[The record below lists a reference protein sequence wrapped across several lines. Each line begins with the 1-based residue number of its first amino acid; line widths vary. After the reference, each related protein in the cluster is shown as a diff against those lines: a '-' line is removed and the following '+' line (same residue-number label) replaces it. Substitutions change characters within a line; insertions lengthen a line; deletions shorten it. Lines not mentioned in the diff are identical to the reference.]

1 MEYWAMMCHKFKGH
15 MKRNLK
21 IIAYSL
27 MLMSSLAVPQTRDL
41 GGTGEFMDSI
51 AAIVNDGVVLRSE
64 VEIQFQLIMA
74 NLEQQGSQIPPVN
87 TIREGV
93 LERLIVQRIQ
103 LQKADRYGIR
113 VSDEALNAAI
123 ANVAR
128 NNDVSFEEF
137 PKMLEKEGINYND
150 YRSELR
156 QQITIEQ
163 LRQRDVIS
171 RIAVSESELENFL
184 VFQKDQDRLNYEYN
198 LSHILI
204 PVSSNAGEGEV
215 NNKQDFI
222 NELYEDIIGGKSFE
236 EAATE
241 FSQGQQVLS
250 GGQLGWMK
258 GEQLPD
264 IFVKVAS
271 ELKNGELSF
280 PFQTSSGFHLIKLN
294 EIKGNEPILQEQ
306 IKVRHILIKT
316 NEVLDDSAAEEK
328 LKTIQQQ
335 IINEGNFG
343 AVAAAVSE
351 DIGSAQDGGDM
362 GWAARGFFVPEF
374 EEVAYSL
381 EENEI
386 SPPFRSRYGWHIIE
400 YLGKRIFDN
409 TEEIQKRKAVTAIRN
424 SKLSSEIEI
433 WARELRDEAFVEKLP
448 YN

>member
-1 MEYWAMMCHKFKGH
+1 

-27 MLMSSLAVPQTRDL
+27 VLMSSLAVPQTRDL

-64 VEIQFQLIMA
+64 VETQLGMIIA
-74 NLEQQGSQIPPVN
+74 TLEKQGGQIPPVN
-87 TIREGV
+87 TIREEV
-93 LERLIVQRIQ
+93 LERLIVQRLQ
-103 LQKADRYGIR
+103 LQRADRYGIR

-123 ANVAR
+123 ANVAK

-137 PKMLEKEGINYND
+137 PKILDKEGINYND
-150 YRSELR
+150 YRNELR

-163 LRQRDVIS
+163 LRQREVIS
-171 RIAVSESELENFL
+171 RIAVSESELDNFL
-184 VFQKDQDRLNYEYN
+184 IFQKDQDRLNYEYD

-204 PVSSNAGEGEV
+204 PVSSRAGDGEI
-215 NNKQDFI
+215 NNKQDLI
-222 NELYEDIIGGKSFE
+222 NELYEEIIDGKDFDDV
-236 EAATE
+236 AVE
-241 FSQGQQVLS
+241 FSKGQQALS
-250 GGQLGWMK
+250 GGRLGWLK

-264 IFVKVAS
+264 VFVQVAS
-271 ELKNGELSF
+271 ELKNGELSL
-280 PFQTSSGFHLIKLN
+280 PFETSSGFHLIKLN
-294 EIKGNEPILQEQ
+294 AVKGNEPILEEQ

-328 LKTIQQQ
+328 LKTIRQQ
-335 IINEGNFG
+335 IIDEGNFG

-351 DIGSAQDGGDM
+351 DSGSAQDGGDM
-362 GWAARGFFVPEF
+362 GWATRNFFVPEF
-374 EEVAYSL
+374 EEIAYSL

-386 SPPFRSRYGWHIIE
+386 SQPFRSRYGWHIIE

-409 TEEIQKRKAVTAIRN
+409 TEEIQKRKAISSIRN

-433 WARELRDEAFVEKLP
+433 WASELRDEAFVEKLP

>member
-1 MEYWAMMCHKFKGH
+1 

-27 MLMSSLAVPQTRDL
+27 VLMSFLAVPQTRDL

-64 VEIQFQLIMA
+64 VETQLGMIIA
-74 NLEQQGSQIPPVN
+74 TLEKQGGQIPPVN
-87 TIREGV
+87 TIREEV
-93 LERLIVQRIQ
+93 LERLIVQRLQ
-103 LQKADRYGIR
+103 LQRADRYGIR

-123 ANVAR
+123 ANVAK

-137 PKMLEKEGINYND
+137 PKILDKEGINYND
-150 YRSELR
+150 YRNELR

-163 LRQRDVIS
+163 LRQREVIS
-171 RIAVSESELENFL
+171 RIAVSESELDNFL
-184 VFQKDQDRLNYEYN
+184 IFQKDQDRLNYEYD

-204 PVSSNAGEGEV
+204 PVSSRAGDGEI
-215 NNKQDFI
+215 NNKQDLI
-222 NELYEDIIGGKSFE
+222 NELYEEIIDGKDFDDV
-236 EAATE
+236 AVE
-241 FSQGQQVLS
+241 FSKGQQALS
-250 GGQLGWMK
+250 GGRLGWLK

-264 IFVKVAS
+264 VFVRAAS
-271 ELKNGELSF
+271 ELKNGELSL
-280 PFQTSSGFHLIKLN
+280 PFETSSGFHLIKLN
-294 EIKGNEPILQEQ
+294 AVKGNEPILEEQ

-328 LKTIQQQ
+328 LKTIRQQ
-335 IINEGNFG
+335 IIDEGNFG
-343 AVAAAVSE
+343 AVAAAMSE
-351 DIGSAQDGGDM
+351 DSGSAQDGGDM

-374 EEVAYSL
+374 EEIAYSL

-386 SPPFRSRYGWHIIE
+386 SQPFRSRYGWHIIE

-409 TEEIQKRKAVTAIRN
+409 TEEIQKRKAISSIRN

-433 WARELRDEAFVEKLP
+433 WASELRDEAFVEKLP

>member
-1 MEYWAMMCHKFKGH
+1 

-27 MLMSSLAVPQTRDL
+27 VLMSSLAVPQTRDL
-41 GGTGEFMDSI
+41 GGTGEFIDSI

-64 VEIQFQLIMA
+64 VETQLGMIIA
-74 NLEQQGSQIPPVN
+74 TLEKQGGQIPPVN
-87 TIREGV
+87 TIREEV
-93 LERLIVQRIQ
+93 LERLIVQRLQ
-103 LQKADRYGIR
+103 LQRADRYGIR

-123 ANVAR
+123 ANVAK

-137 PKMLEKEGINYND
+137 PKILDKEGINYND
-150 YRSELR
+150 YRNELR

-163 LRQRDVIS
+163 LRQREVIS
-171 RIAVSESELENFL
+171 RIAVSESELDNFL
-184 VFQKDQDRLNYEYN
+184 VFQKDQDKLNYEYD

-204 PVSSNAGEGEV
+204 PVSSRAGDGEI
-215 NNKQDFI
+215 NNKQDLI
-222 NELYEDIIGGKSFE
+222 NELYEEIIDGKDFDDV
-236 EAATE
+236 AVE
-241 FSQGQQVLS
+241 FSKGQQALS
-250 GGQLGWMK
+250 GGRLGWLK

-264 IFVKVAS
+264 VFVRVAS
-271 ELKNGELSF
+271 ELKNGELSL
-280 PFQTSSGFHLIKLN
+280 PFETSSGFHLIKLN
-294 EIKGNEPILQEQ
+294 AVKGNEPILEEQ

-328 LKTIQQQ
+328 LKTIRQQ
-335 IINEGNFG
+335 IIDEGNFG

-351 DIGSAQDGGDM
+351 DSGSAQDGGDM
-362 GWAARGFFVPEF
+362 GWATRGFFVPEF
-374 EEVAYSL
+374 EEIAYSL

-386 SPPFRSRYGWHIIE
+386 SQPFRSRYGWHIIE

-409 TEEIQKRKAVTAIRN
+409 TEEIQKRKAISSIRN

-433 WARELRDEAFVEKLP
+433 WASELRDEAFVEKLP

>member
-1 MEYWAMMCHKFKGH
+1 

-27 MLMSSLAVPQTRDL
+27 VLMSSLAVPQTRDL
-41 GGTGEFMDSI
+41 GGTGEFIDSI

-64 VEIQFQLIMA
+64 VETQLGMIIA
-74 NLEQQGSQIPPVN
+74 TLEKQGGQIPPVN
-87 TIREGV
+87 TIREEV
-93 LERLIVQRIQ
+93 LERLIVQRLQ
-103 LQKADRYGIR
+103 LQRADRYGIR

-123 ANVAR
+123 ANVAK

-137 PKMLEKEGINYND
+137 PKILDKEGINYND
-150 YRSELR
+150 YRNELR

-163 LRQRDVIS
+163 LRQREVIS
-171 RIAVSESELENFL
+171 RIAVSESELDNFL
-184 VFQKDQDRLNYEYN
+184 IFQKDQDRLNYEYD

-204 PVSSNAGEGEV
+204 PVSSRAGDGEI
-215 NNKQDFI
+215 NNKQDLI
-222 NELYEDIIGGKSFE
+222 NELYEEIIDGKDFDDV
-236 EAATE
+236 AVE
-241 FSQGQQVLS
+241 FSKGQQALS
-250 GGQLGWMK
+250 GGRLGWLK

-264 IFVKVAS
+264 VFVRVAS
-271 ELKNGELSF
+271 ELKNGELSL
-280 PFQTSSGFHLIKLN
+280 PFETSSGFHLIKLN
-294 EIKGNEPILQEQ
+294 AVKGNEPILEEQ

-328 LKTIQQQ
+328 LKTIRQQ
-335 IINEGNFG
+335 IIDEGNFG

-351 DIGSAQDGGDM
+351 DSGSAQDGGDM
-362 GWAARGFFVPEF
+362 GWATRNFFVPEF
-374 EEVAYSL
+374 EEIAYSL

-386 SPPFRSRYGWHIIE
+386 SQPFRSRYGWHIIE

-409 TEEIQKRKAVTAIRN
+409 TEEIQKRKAISSIRN

-433 WARELRDEAFVEKLP
+433 WASELRDEAFVEKLP

>member
-1 MEYWAMMCHKFKGH
+1 

-27 MLMSSLAVPQTRDL
+27 VLMSSLAVPQTRDL

-64 VEIQFQLIMA
+64 VETQLGMIIA
-74 NLEQQGSQIPPVN
+74 TLEKQGGQIPPVN
-87 TIREGV
+87 TIREEV
-93 LERLIVQRIQ
+93 LERLIVQRLQ
-103 LQKADRYGIR
+103 LQRADRYGIR

-123 ANVAR
+123 ANVAK

-137 PKMLEKEGINYND
+137 PKILDKEGINYND
-150 YRSELR
+150 YRNELR

-163 LRQRDVIS
+163 LRQREVIS
-171 RIAVSESELENFL
+171 RIAVSESELDNYL
-184 VFQKDQDRLNYEYN
+184 IFQKDQDRLNYEYD

-204 PVSSNAGEGEV
+204 PVSSRAGDGEI
-215 NNKQDFI
+215 NNKQDLI
-222 NELYEDIIGGKSFE
+222 NELYEEIIDGKDFDDV
-236 EAATE
+236 AVE
-241 FSQGQQVLS
+241 FSKGQQALS
-250 GGQLGWMK
+250 GGRLGWLK

-264 IFVKVAS
+264 VFVRVAS
-271 ELKNGELSF
+271 ELKNGELSL
-280 PFQTSSGFHLIKLN
+280 PFETSSGFHLIKLN
-294 EIKGNEPILQEQ
+294 AVKGNEPILEEQ

-328 LKTIQQQ
+328 LKTIRQQ
-335 IINEGNFG
+335 IIDEGNFG

-351 DIGSAQDGGDM
+351 DSGSAQDGGDM
-362 GWAARGFFVPEF
+362 GWATRGFFVPEF
-374 EEVAYSL
+374 EEIAYSL

-386 SPPFRSRYGWHIIE
+386 SQPFRSRYGWHIIE

-409 TEEIQKRKAVTAIRN
+409 TEEIQKRKAISSIRN

-433 WARELRDEAFVEKLP
+433 WASELRDEAFVEKLP

>member
-1 MEYWAMMCHKFKGH
+1 M
-15 MKRNLK
+15 
-21 IIAYSL
+21 
-27 MLMSSLAVPQTRDL
+27 
-41 GGTGEFMDSI
+41 
-51 AAIVNDGVVLRSE
+51 
-64 VEIQFQLIMA
+64 
-74 NLEQQGSQIPPVN
+74 
-87 TIREGV
+87 
-93 LERLIVQRIQ
+93 
-103 LQKADRYGIR
+103 
-113 VSDEALNAAI
+113 
-123 ANVAR
+123 
-128 NNDVSFEEF
+128 
-137 PKMLEKEGINYND
+137 
-150 YRSELR
+150 R

-236 EAATE
+236 EAAIE
-241 FSQGQQVLS
+241 FSKGQQVLS

-294 EIKGNEPILQEQ
+294 EIKGNEPILEEQ

-328 LKTIQQQ
+328 LKTIKQQ

-374 EEVAYSL
+374 EDVAYSL

>member
-1 MEYWAMMCHKFKGH
+1 

-27 MLMSSLAVPQTRDL
+27 VLMSSLAVPQTRDL

-64 VEIQFQLIMA
+64 VETQLGMIIA
-74 NLEQQGSQIPPVN
+74 TLEKQGGQIPPVN
-87 TIREGV
+87 TIREEV
-93 LERLIVQRIQ
+93 LERLIVQRLQ
-103 LQKADRYGIR
+103 LQRADRYGIR

-123 ANVAR
+123 ANVAK

-137 PKMLEKEGINYND
+137 PKILDKEGINYND
-150 YRSELR
+150 YRNELR

-163 LRQRDVIS
+163 LRQREVIS
-171 RIAVSESELENFL
+171 RIAVSESELDNFL
-184 VFQKDQDRLNYEYN
+184 VFQKDQDKLNYEYD

-204 PVSSNAGEGEV
+204 PVSSRAGDGEI
-215 NNKQDFI
+215 NNKQDLI
-222 NELYEDIIGGKSFE
+222 NELYEEIIDGKDFDDV
-236 EAATE
+236 AVE
-241 FSQGQQVLS
+241 FSKGQQALS
-250 GGQLGWMK
+250 GGRLGWLK

-264 IFVKVAS
+264 VFVQVAS
-271 ELKNGELSF
+271 ELKNGELSL
-280 PFQTSSGFHLIKLN
+280 PFETSSGFHLIKLN
-294 EIKGNEPILQEQ
+294 AVKGNEPILEEQ

-328 LKTIQQQ
+328 LKTIRQQ
-335 IINEGNFG
+335 IIDEGNFG

-351 DIGSAQDGGDM
+351 DTGSAQEGGDM

-374 EEVAYSL
+374 EEIAYSL
-381 EENEI
+381 EDNEI
-386 SPPFRSRYGWHIIE
+386 SQPFRTRYGWHIIE
-400 YLGKRIFDN
+400 YMGKRIFDN
-409 TEEIQKRKAVTAIRN
+409 TEEIQKRKAISSIRN

>member
-1 MEYWAMMCHKFKGH
+1 

-27 MLMSSLAVPQTRDL
+27 VLMSSLAVPQTRDL

-64 VEIQFQLIMA
+64 VETQLGMIIA
-74 NLEQQGSQIPPVN
+74 TLEKQGGQIPPVN
-87 TIREGV
+87 TIREEV
-93 LERLIVQRIQ
+93 LERLIVQRLQ
-103 LQKADRYGIR
+103 LQRADRYGIR

-123 ANVAR
+123 ANVAK

-137 PKMLEKEGINYND
+137 PKILDKEGINYND
-150 YRSELR
+150 YRNELR

-163 LRQRDVIS
+163 LRQREVIS
-171 RIAVSESELENFL
+171 RIAVSESELDNFL
-184 VFQKDQDRLNYEYN
+184 VFQKDQDKLNYEYD

-204 PVSSNAGEGEV
+204 PVSSRAGDGEI
-215 NNKQDFI
+215 NNKQDLI
-222 NELYEDIIGGKSFE
+222 NELYEEIIDGKDFDDV
-236 EAATE
+236 AVE
-241 FSQGQQVLS
+241 FSKGQQALS
-250 GGQLGWMK
+250 GGRLGWLK

-264 IFVKVAS
+264 VFVRVAS
-271 ELKNGELSF
+271 ELKNGELSL
-280 PFQTSSGFHLIKLN
+280 PFETSSGFHLIKLN
-294 EIKGNEPILQEQ
+294 AVKGNEPILEEQ

-328 LKTIQQQ
+328 LKTIRQQ
-335 IINEGNFG
+335 IIDEGNFG

-351 DIGSAQDGGDM
+351 DSGSAQDGGDM
-362 GWAARGFFVPEF
+362 GWATRNFFVPEF
-374 EEVAYSL
+374 EEIAYSL

-386 SPPFRSRYGWHIIE
+386 SQPFRSRYGWHIIQ

-409 TEEIQKRKAVTAIRN
+409 TEEIQKRKAISSIRN

-433 WARELRDEAFVEKLP
+433 WASELRDEAFVEKLP

>member
-1 MEYWAMMCHKFKGH
+1 

-27 MLMSSLAVPQTRDL
+27 VLISSLAVPQTRDL

-64 VEIQFQLIMA
+64 VETQLGMIIA
-74 NLEQQGSQIPPVN
+74 TLEKQGGQIPPVN
-87 TIREGV
+87 TIREEV
-93 LERLIVQRIQ
+93 LERLIVQRLQ
-103 LQKADRYGIR
+103 LQRADRYGIR

-123 ANVAR
+123 ANVAK

-137 PKMLEKEGINYND
+137 PKILDKEGINYND
-150 YRSELR
+150 YRNELR

-163 LRQRDVIS
+163 LRQREVIS
-171 RIAVSESELENFL
+171 RIAVSESELDNFL
-184 VFQKDQDRLNYEYN
+184 VFQKDQDKLNYEYD

-204 PVSSNAGEGEV
+204 PVSSRAGDGEI
-215 NNKQDFI
+215 NNKQDLI
-222 NELYEDIIGGKSFE
+222 NELYEEIIDGKDFDDV
-236 EAATE
+236 AVE
-241 FSQGQQVLS
+241 FSKGQQALS
-250 GGQLGWMK
+250 GGRLGWLK

-264 IFVKVAS
+264 VFVQVAS
-271 ELKNGELSF
+271 ELKNGELSL
-280 PFQTSSGFHLIKLN
+280 PFETSSGFHLIKLN
-294 EIKGNEPILQEQ
+294 AVKGNEPILEEQ

-328 LKTIQQQ
+328 LKTIRQQ
-335 IINEGNFG
+335 IIDEGNFG

-351 DIGSAQDGGDM
+351 DSGSAQDGGDM
-362 GWAARGFFVPEF
+362 GWATRGFFVPEF
-374 EEVAYSL
+374 EEIAYSL

-386 SPPFRSRYGWHIIE
+386 SQPFRSRYGWHIIE

-409 TEEIQKRKAVTAIRN
+409 TEEIQKRKAISSIRN

-433 WARELRDEAFVEKLP
+433 WASELRDEAFVEKLP

>member
-1 MEYWAMMCHKFKGH
+1 

-27 MLMSSLAVPQTRDL
+27 VLMSSLAVPQTRDL
-41 GGTGEFMDSI
+41 GGTGEFIDSI

-64 VEIQFQLIMA
+64 VETQLGMIIA
-74 NLEQQGSQIPPVN
+74 TLEKQGGQIPPVN
-87 TIREGV
+87 TIREEV
-93 LERLIVQRIQ
+93 LERLIVQRLQ
-103 LQKADRYGIR
+103 LQRADRYGIR

-123 ANVAR
+123 ANVAK

-137 PKMLEKEGINYND
+137 PKILDKEGINYND
-150 YRSELR
+150 YRNELR

-163 LRQRDVIS
+163 LRQREVIS
-171 RIAVSESELENFL
+171 RIAVSESELDNFL
-184 VFQKDQDRLNYEYN
+184 VFQKDQDKLNYEYD

-204 PVSSNAGEGEV
+204 PVSSRAGDGEI
-215 NNKQDFI
+215 NNKQDLI
-222 NELYEDIIGGKSFE
+222 NELYEEIIDGKDFDDV
-236 EAATE
+236 AVE
-241 FSQGQQVLS
+241 FSKGQQALS
-250 GGQLGWMK
+250 GGRLGWLK

-264 IFVKVAS
+264 VFVQVAS
-271 ELKNGELSF
+271 ELKNGELSL
-280 PFQTSSGFHLIKLN
+280 PFETSSGFHLIKLN
-294 EIKGNEPILQEQ
+294 AVKGNEPILEEQ

-328 LKTIQQQ
+328 LKTIRQQ
-335 IINEGNFG
+335 IIDEGNFG

-351 DIGSAQDGGDM
+351 DSGSAQDGGDM
-362 GWAARGFFVPEF
+362 GWATRNFFVPEF
-374 EEVAYSL
+374 EEIAYSL

-386 SPPFRSRYGWHIIE
+386 SQPFRSRYGWHIIE

-409 TEEIQKRKAVTAIRN
+409 TEEIQKRKAISSIRN

-433 WARELRDEAFVEKLP
+433 WASELRDEAFVEKLP

>member
-1 MEYWAMMCHKFKGH
+1 

-27 MLMSSLAVPQTRDL
+27 VLMSSLAVPQTRDL

-64 VEIQFQLIMA
+64 VETQLGMIIA
-74 NLEQQGSQIPPVN
+74 TLEKQGGQIPPVN
-87 TIREGV
+87 TIREEV
-93 LERLIVQRIQ
+93 LERLIVQRLQ
-103 LQKADRYGIR
+103 LQRADRYGIR

-123 ANVAR
+123 ANVAK

-137 PKMLEKEGINYND
+137 PKILDKEGINYND
-150 YRSELR
+150 YRNELR

-163 LRQRDVIS
+163 LRQREVIS
-171 RIAVSESELENFL
+171 RIAVSESELDNYL
-184 VFQKDQDRLNYEYN
+184 IFQKDQDRLNYEYD

-204 PVSSNAGEGEV
+204 TVSSRAGDGEI
-215 NNKQDFI
+215 NNKQDLI
-222 NELYEDIIGGKSFE
+222 NELYEEIIDGKDFDDV
-236 EAATE
+236 AVE
-241 FSQGQQVLS
+241 FSKGQQALS
-250 GGQLGWMK
+250 GGRLGWLK

-264 IFVKVAS
+264 VFVRVAS
-271 ELKNGELSF
+271 ELKNGELSL
-280 PFQTSSGFHLIKLN
+280 PFETSSGFHLIKLN
-294 EIKGNEPILQEQ
+294 AVKGNEPILEEQ

-328 LKTIQQQ
+328 LKTIRQQ
-335 IINEGNFG
+335 IIDEGNFG

-351 DIGSAQDGGDM
+351 DSGSAQDGGDM
-362 GWAARGFFVPEF
+362 GWATRNFFVPEF
-374 EEVAYSL
+374 EEIAYSL

-386 SPPFRSRYGWHIIE
+386 SQPFRSRYGWHIIE

-409 TEEIQKRKAVTAIRN
+409 TEEIQKRKAISSIRN

-433 WARELRDEAFVEKLP
+433 WASELRDEAFVEKLP

>member
-1 MEYWAMMCHKFKGH
+1 

-27 MLMSSLAVPQTRDL
+27 VLMSSLAVPQTRDL

-64 VEIQFQLIMA
+64 VETQLGMIIA
-74 NLEQQGSQIPPVN
+74 TLEKQGGQIPPVN
-87 TIREGV
+87 TIREEV
-93 LERLIVQRIQ
+93 LERLIVQRLQ
-103 LQKADRYGIR
+103 LQRADRYGIR

-123 ANVAR
+123 ANVAK

-137 PKMLEKEGINYND
+137 PKILDKEGINYND
-150 YRSELR
+150 YRNELR

-163 LRQRDVIS
+163 LRQREVIS
-171 RIAVSESELENFL
+171 RIAVSESELDNFL
-184 VFQKDQDRLNYEYN
+184 IFQKDQDRLNYEYD

-204 PVSSNAGEGEV
+204 PVSSRAGDGEI
-215 NNKQDFI
+215 NNKQDLI
-222 NELYEDIIGGKSFE
+222 NELYEEIIDGKDFDDV
-236 EAATE
+236 AVE
-241 FSQGQQVLS
+241 FSKGQQALS
-250 GGQLGWMK
+250 GGRLGWLK

-264 IFVKVAS
+264 VFVQVAS
-271 ELKNGELSF
+271 ELKNGELSL
-280 PFQTSSGFHLIKLN
+280 PFETSSGFHLIKLN
-294 EIKGNEPILQEQ
+294 AVKGNEPILEEQ

-328 LKTIQQQ
+328 LKTIRQQ
-335 IINEGNFG
+335 IIDEGNFG

-351 DIGSAQDGGDM
+351 DSGSAQDGGDM
-362 GWAARGFFVPEF
+362 GWATRGFFVPEF
-374 EEVAYSL
+374 EEIAYSL

-386 SPPFRSRYGWHIIE
+386 SQPFRSRYGWHIIE

-409 TEEIQKRKAVTAIRN
+409 TEEIQKRKAISSIRN

-433 WARELRDEAFVEKLP
+433 WASELRDEAFVEKLP

>member
-1 MEYWAMMCHKFKGH
+1 

-27 MLMSSLAVPQTRDL
+27 VLMSSLAVPQTRDL
-41 GGTGEFMDSI
+41 GGTGEFIDSI

-64 VEIQFQLIMA
+64 VETQLGMIIA
-74 NLEQQGSQIPPVN
+74 TLEKQGGQIPPVN
-87 TIREGV
+87 TIREEV
-93 LERLIVQRIQ
+93 LERLIVQRLQ
-103 LQKADRYGIR
+103 LQRADRYGIR

-123 ANVAR
+123 ANVAK

-137 PKMLEKEGINYND
+137 PKILDKEGINYND
-150 YRSELR
+150 YRNELR

-163 LRQRDVIS
+163 LRQREVIS
-171 RIAVSESELENFL
+171 RIAVSESELDNFL
-184 VFQKDQDRLNYEYN
+184 VFQKDQDKLNYEYD

-204 PVSSNAGEGEV
+204 PVSSRAGDGEI
-215 NNKQDFI
+215 NNKQDLI
-222 NELYEDIIGGKSFE
+222 NELYEEIIDGKDFDDV
-236 EAATE
+236 AVE
-241 FSQGQQVLS
+241 FSKGQQALS
-250 GGQLGWMK
+250 GGRLGWLK

-264 IFVKVAS
+264 VFVRVAS
-271 ELKNGELSF
+271 ELKNGELSL
-280 PFQTSSGFHLIKLN
+280 PFETSSGFHLIKLN
-294 EIKGNEPILQEQ
+294 AVKGNEPILEEQ

-328 LKTIQQQ
+328 LKTIRQQ
-335 IINEGNFG
+335 IIDEGNFG

-351 DIGSAQDGGDM
+351 DSGSAQDGGDM
-362 GWAARGFFVPEF
+362 GWATRNFFVPEF
-374 EEVAYSL
+374 EEIAYSL

-386 SPPFRSRYGWHIIE
+386 SQPFRSRYGWHIIE

-409 TEEIQKRKAVTAIRN
+409 TEEIQKRKAISSIRN

-433 WARELRDEAFVEKLP
+433 WASELRDEAFVEKLP

>member
-1 MEYWAMMCHKFKGH
+1 MCHKFKGH
-15 MKRNLK
+15 MKRNIK

-27 MLMSSLAVPQTRDL
+27 VLMSSLAVSQTRDL
-41 GGTGEFMDSI
+41 GGTGKFMDSI

-64 VEIQFQLIMA
+64 VDTQLEMIMA
-74 NLEQQGSQIPPVN
+74 TLEKQGGQIPPVD
-87 TIREGV
+87 TIREEV
-93 LERLIVQRIQ
+93 LERLIVQRVQ
-103 LQKADRYGIR
+103 LQRADRYGIR

-123 ANVAR
+123 ANVAK
-128 NNDVSFEEF
+128 NNNVSFEEF
-137 PKMLEKEGINYND
+137 PKILDKEGINYND
-150 YRSELR
+150 YRNELR

-163 LRQRDVIS
+163 LRQREVIS
-171 RIAVSESELENFL
+171 RIAVSESELDNFL
-184 VFQKDQDRLNYEYN
+184 VIQKDQDKLNYEYN

-204 PVSSNAGEGEV
+204 PVSSRAGDGEI
-215 NNKQDFI
+215 NNKQNLID
-222 NELYEDIIGGKSFE
+222 ELYEKIIDGKNFEDI
-236 EAATE
+236 AVE
-241 FSQGQQVLS
+241 FSKGQQALS

-264 IFVKVAS
+264 IFMQVAS

-280 PFQTSSGFHLIKLN
+280 PFETSSGFHLIKLN
-294 EIKGNEPILQEQ
+294 EIKGNEAILEEQ

-328 LKTIQQQ
+328 LKTIRQQ
-335 IINEGNFG
+335 IIDEGNFG

-351 DIGSAQDGGDM
+351 DTGSAQEGGDM

-386 SPPFRSRYGWHIIE
+386 SQPFRSRYGWHIIV
-400 YLGKRIFDN
+400 YLGERIFDI
-409 TEEIQKRKAVTAIRN
+409 TEEIQKRKAISSIRN

-433 WARELRDEAFVEKLP
+433 WTRELRDEAFVEKIP

>member
-1 MEYWAMMCHKFKGH
+1 
-15 MKRNLK
+15 
-21 IIAYSL
+21 
-27 MLMSSLAVPQTRDL
+27 
-41 GGTGEFMDSI
+41 
-51 AAIVNDGVVLRSE
+51 
-64 VEIQFQLIMA
+64 
-74 NLEQQGSQIPPVN
+74 
-87 TIREGV
+87 
-93 LERLIVQRIQ
+93 
-103 LQKADRYGIR
+103 
-113 VSDEALNAAI
+113 
-123 ANVAR
+123 VAR

-137 PKMLEKEGINYND
+137 PKMLDKEGINYND

-163 LRQRDVIS
+163 LRQREVIS
-171 RIAVSESELENFL
+171 RIAVSESELETFL

-204 PVSSNAGEGEV
+204 PVSSKAGEGEV

-222 NELYEDIIGGKSFE
+222 NELYENIIGGKSFE
-236 EAATE
+236 EVAIE
-241 FSQGQQVLS
+241 FSEGQQALS

-280 PFQTSSGFHLIKLN
+280 PFETSSGFHLIKLN
-294 EIKGNEPILQEQ
+294 EIKGNEPILEEQ

-328 LKTIQQQ
+328 LKTIKQQ
-335 IINEGNFG
+335 IIDEGNFG

-374 EEVAYSL
+374 EDVAYSL

-409 TEEIQKRKAVTAIRN
+409 TEEIQKRKAVSAIRN
-424 SKLSSEIEI
+424 SKLASEIEI

>member
-1 MEYWAMMCHKFKGH
+1 

-27 MLMSSLAVPQTRDL
+27 VLMSFLAVPQTRDL

-64 VEIQFQLIMA
+64 VETQLGMIIA
-74 NLEQQGSQIPPVN
+74 TLEKQGGQIPPVN
-87 TIREGV
+87 TIREEV
-93 LERLIVQRIQ
+93 LERLIVQRLQ
-103 LQKADRYGIR
+103 LQRADRYGIR

-123 ANVAR
+123 ANVAKT
-128 NNDVSFEEF
+128 NDVSFEEF
-137 PKMLEKEGINYND
+137 PKILDKEGINYND
-150 YRSELR
+150 YRNELR

-163 LRQRDVIS
+163 LRQREVIS
-171 RIAVSESELENFL
+171 RIAVSESELDNFL
-184 VFQKDQDRLNYEYN
+184 VFQKDQDRLNYEYD

-204 PVSSNAGEGEV
+204 PVSSRAGDGEI
-215 NNKQDFI
+215 NNKQDLI
-222 NELYEDIIGGKSFE
+222 NELYEEIIDGKDFDDV
-236 EAATE
+236 AVE
-241 FSQGQQVLS
+241 FSKGQQALS
-250 GGQLGWMK
+250 GGRLGWLK

-264 IFVKVAS
+264 VFVRAAS
-271 ELKNGELSF
+271 ELKNGELSL
-280 PFQTSSGFHLIKLN
+280 PFETSSGFHLIKLN
-294 EIKGNEPILQEQ
+294 AVKGNEPILEEQ

-328 LKTIQQQ
+328 LKTIRQQ
-335 IINEGNFG
+335 IIDEGNFG

-351 DIGSAQDGGDM
+351 DSGSAQDGGDM
-362 GWAARGFFVPEF
+362 GWATRNFFVPEF
-374 EEVAYSL
+374 EEIAYSL

-386 SPPFRSRYGWHIIE
+386 SQPFRSRYGWHIIE

-409 TEEIQKRKAVTAIRN
+409 TEEIQKRKAISSIRN

-433 WARELRDEAFVEKLP
+433 WASELRDEAFVEKLP

>member
-1 MEYWAMMCHKFKGH
+1 

-27 MLMSSLAVPQTRDL
+27 VLMSFLAVPQTRDL

-64 VEIQFQLIMA
+64 VETQLGMIIA
-74 NLEQQGSQIPPVN
+74 TLEKQGGQIPPVN
-87 TIREGV
+87 TIREEV
-93 LERLIVQRIQ
+93 LERLIVQRLQ
-103 LQKADRYGIR
+103 LQRADRYGIR

-123 ANVAR
+123 ANVAK

-137 PKMLEKEGINYND
+137 PKILDKEGINYND
-150 YRSELR
+150 YRNELR

-163 LRQRDVIS
+163 LRQREVIS
-171 RIAVSESELENFL
+171 RIAVSESELDNFL
-184 VFQKDQDRLNYEYN
+184 IFQKDQDRLNYEYD

-204 PVSSNAGEGEV
+204 PVSSRAGDGEI
-215 NNKQDFI
+215 NNKQDLI
-222 NELYEDIIGGKSFE
+222 NELYEEIIDGKDFDDV
-236 EAATE
+236 AVE
-241 FSQGQQVLS
+241 FSKGQQALS
-250 GGQLGWMK
+250 GGRLGWLK

-264 IFVKVAS
+264 VFVRVAS
-271 ELKNGELSF
+271 ELKNGELSL
-280 PFQTSSGFHLIKLN
+280 PFETSSGFHLIKLN
-294 EIKGNEPILQEQ
+294 AVKGNEPILEEQ

-328 LKTIQQQ
+328 LKTIRQQ
-335 IINEGNFG
+335 IIDEGNFG

-351 DIGSAQDGGDM
+351 DSGSAQDGGDM
-362 GWAARGFFVPEF
+362 GWATRNFFVPEF
-374 EEVAYSL
+374 EEIAYSL

-386 SPPFRSRYGWHIIE
+386 SQPFRSRYGWHIIE

-409 TEEIQKRKAVTAIRN
+409 TEEIQKRKAISSIRN

-433 WARELRDEAFVEKLP
+433 WASELRDEAFVEKLP

>member
-1 MEYWAMMCHKFKGH
+1 

-27 MLMSSLAVPQTRDL
+27 VLISSLAVPQTRDL

-51 AAIVNDGVVLRSE
+51 VAIVNDGVVLRSE
-64 VEIQFQLIMA
+64 VETQLGMIIA
-74 NLEQQGSQIPPVN
+74 NLDKQGVQIPPVN
-87 TIREGV
+87 TIREEV
-93 LERLIVQRIQ
+93 LERLIVQRLQ
-103 LQKADRYGIR
+103 LQRADRYGIR

-123 ANVAR
+123 ANVAK

-137 PKMLEKEGINYND
+137 PKILDKEGINYND
-150 YRSELR
+150 YRNELR

-163 LRQRDVIS
+163 LRQREVIS
-171 RIAVSESELENFL
+171 RIAVSESELDNFL
-184 VFQKDQDRLNYEYN
+184 VFQKDQDKLNYEYD

-204 PVSSNAGEGEV
+204 PVSSRAGDGEI
-215 NNKQDFI
+215 NNKQDLI
-222 NELYEDIIGGKSFE
+222 NELYEEIIDGKDFDDV
-236 EAATE
+236 AVE
-241 FSQGQQVLS
+241 FSKGQQALS
-250 GGQLGWMK
+250 GGRLGWLK

-264 IFVKVAS
+264 VFVRVAS
-271 ELKNGELSF
+271 ELKNGELSL
-280 PFQTSSGFHLIKLN
+280 PFETSSGFHLIKLN
-294 EIKGNEPILQEQ
+294 AVKGNEPILEEQ

-328 LKTIQQQ
+328 LKTIRQQ
-335 IINEGNFG
+335 IIDEGNFG

-351 DIGSAQDGGDM
+351 DSGSAQDGGDM
-362 GWAARGFFVPEF
+362 GWATRNFFVPEF
-374 EEVAYSL
+374 EEIAYSL

-386 SPPFRSRYGWHIIE
+386 SQPFRSRYGWHIIE

-409 TEEIQKRKAVTAIRN
+409 TEEIQKRKAISSIRN

-433 WARELRDEAFVEKLP
+433 WASELRDEAFVEKLP

>member
-1 MEYWAMMCHKFKGH
+1 

-27 MLMSSLAVPQTRDL
+27 VLMSSLAVPQTRDL

-64 VEIQFQLIMA
+64 VETQLGMIIA
-74 NLEQQGSQIPPVN
+74 TLEKQGGQIPPVN
-87 TIREGV
+87 TIREEV
-93 LERLIVQRIQ
+93 LERLIVQRLQ
-103 LQKADRYGIR
+103 LQRADRYGIR

-123 ANVAR
+123 ANVAK

-137 PKMLEKEGINYND
+137 PKILDKEGINYND
-150 YRSELR
+150 YRNELR

-163 LRQRDVIS
+163 LRQREVIS
-171 RIAVSESELENFL
+171 RIAVSESELDNFL
-184 VFQKDQDRLNYEYN
+184 VFQKDQDKLNYEYD

-204 PVSSNAGEGEV
+204 PVSSRAGDGEI
-215 NNKQDFI
+215 NNKQDLI
-222 NELYEDIIGGKSFE
+222 NELYEEIIDGKDFDDV
-236 EAATE
+236 AVE
-241 FSQGQQVLS
+241 FSKGQQALS
-250 GGQLGWMK
+250 GGRLGWLK

-264 IFVKVAS
+264 VFVQVAS
-271 ELKNGELSF
+271 ELKNGELSL
-280 PFQTSSGFHLIKLN
+280 PFETSSGFHLIKLN
-294 EIKGNEPILQEQ
+294 AVKGNEPILEEQ

-328 LKTIQQQ
+328 LKTIRQQ
-335 IINEGNFG
+335 IIDEGNFG

-351 DIGSAQDGGDM
+351 DSGSAQDGGDM
-362 GWAARGFFVPEF
+362 GWATRNFFVPEF
-374 EEVAYSL
+374 EEIAYSL

-386 SPPFRSRYGWHIIE
+386 SQPFRSRYGWHIIE

-409 TEEIQKRKAVTAIRN
+409 TEEIQKRKAISSIRN

-433 WARELRDEAFVEKLP
+433 WASELRDEAFVEKLP